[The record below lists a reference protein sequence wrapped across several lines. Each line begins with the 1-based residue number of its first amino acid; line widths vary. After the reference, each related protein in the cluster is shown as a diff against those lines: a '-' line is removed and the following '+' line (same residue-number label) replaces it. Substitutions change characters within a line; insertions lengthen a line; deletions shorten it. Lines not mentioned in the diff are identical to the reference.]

1 MKQKLIP
8 ETSFCG
14 CCRKELPLEAFYIE
28 KNTQRPDRYCKECRR
43 AASNMRYYHV
53 QAAEHTH
60 RYPVITET
68 ADRALRMALIMHAWQ
83 VVKESVARKRK
94 RLREEDISSH

>member
-28 KNTQRPDRYCKECRR
+28 KIRNARTATAKSAVAQ
-43 AASNMRYYHV
+43 
-53 QAAEHTH
+53 
-60 RYPVITET
+60 PVTCAIT
-68 ADRALRMALIMHAWQ
+68 MC
-83 VVKESVARKRK
+83 
-94 RLREEDISSH
+94 RLRNIRTVIP

>member
-28 KNTQRPDRYCKECRR
+28 KNTQRALLSCAGCGTYAPLSRNHRNRR
-43 AASNMRYYHV
+43 PRPAYGAHN
-53 QAAEHTH
+53 ACLAGGE
-60 RYPVITET
+60 
-68 ADRALRMALIMHAWQ
+68 
-83 VVKESVARKRK
+83 RKCGPQEK
-94 RLREEDISSH
+94 TFA

>member
-43 AASNMRYYHV
+43 AASNVRYYHV

-60 RYPVITET
+60 RNRRPRPAYGAHNACLAGGE
-68 ADRALRMALIMHAWQ
+68 
-83 VVKESVARKRK
+83 RKCGPQEK
-94 RLREEDISSH
+94 TFA